1 MAWYV
6 AAPVAPDL
14 SRDLVT
20 AWTVRTEGRHRLV
33 PDGCVDVLWIDNGTV
48 WVCGP
53 ETSAWSFRLPPGT
66 QAVGV
71 RFRPGRASSVFKIAA
86 HELRD
91 RRVALEDVLGSR
103 AHRLLAEQVG
113 YAADEAA
120 RLRVMEDH
128 VRRWVAEAP
137 VADAVPAAVVRM
149 LTRDIGTSI
158 TALADAVGLGER
170 QLHRRCLTAF
180 GYGAA
185 TLRRILRLQGFLE
198 LARTAGDVTGLAT
211 LAAAAGYTDQPHLSR
226 DCRAIAGI
234 SPRALVAE
242 ARAGRLTGGPY
253 DQVSRRISS
262 ARSASRPLALV
273 SG

>member
-1 MAWYV
+1 
-6 AAPVAPDL
+6 
-14 SRDLVT
+14 
-20 AWTVRTEGRHRLV
+20 
-33 PDGCVDVLWIDNGTV
+33 
-48 WVCGP
+48 
-53 ETSAWSFRLPPGT
+53 
-66 QAVGV
+66 
-71 RFRPGRASSVFKIAA
+71 
-86 HELRD
+86 
-91 RRVALEDVLGSR
+91 VLGSR

-198 LARTAGDVTGLAT
+198 LARTAGDVTGLVT